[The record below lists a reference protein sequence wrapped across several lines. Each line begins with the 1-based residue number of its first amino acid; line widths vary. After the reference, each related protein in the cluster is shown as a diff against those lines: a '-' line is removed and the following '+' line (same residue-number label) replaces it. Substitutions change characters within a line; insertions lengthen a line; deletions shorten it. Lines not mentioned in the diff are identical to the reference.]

1 MARLTN
7 NSSVMHFLLLL
18 CCVLVV
24 RGAMTSPDKPLQQQA
39 ALNSACLN
47 GTHCLQQ
54 NHKAFNLMQVHRIVG
69 KSKPM
74 AKESE
79 DESESD
85 NGTSV
90 AEEAEDERPHGT
102 PLQDASMS
110 QRLQHW
116 PFSCDGLW
124 AGKLPLNTPPR
135 VNFVVAYCKT
145 SLLDVTKVIDK
156 VNALNVTVG
165 SIDIYAKCGQAPDVH
180 PTAAVVHHLP
190 NVGGN
195 DHTYAYHMAHLSS
208 RNDLAP
214 EDVIVFLKDTVSN
227 FHQYLQQRGN
237 VSEAI
242 LMAAGPAGFGC
253 FTDPLS
259 DISAFAK
266 SSALSEFAFPES
278 AVYHTINGVPFK
290 SPYRNLKSWLTE
302 ALSADLPT
310 PATPVCYGGNFV
322 AKLRNIMKNTRVW
335 TALAR
340 SLERAISLEEGHF
353 AERSWAG
360 LLMDISQIDLGNV
373 MCAARKVFDVYDPS
387 YYGILQGCDSGKCR
401 SPEN

>member
-7 NSSVMHFLLLL
+7 NSSIMHFLLLL
-18 CCVLVV
+18 CCVSVV
-24 RGAMTSPDKPLQQQA
+24 RMSHDDLMRRSVLQPGGVQLRQSIGKRSRGRPQQMWGPSVQAYAVKAAGGIEALALTAQDEKSRTISPSIA
-39 ALNSACLN
+39 
-47 GTHCLQQ
+47 
-54 NHKAFNLMQVHRIVG
+54 
-69 KSKPM
+69 
-74 AKESE
+74 
-79 DESESD
+79 
-85 NGTSV
+85 
-90 AEEAEDERPHGT
+90 ERPHGT

-156 VNALNVTVG
+156 VKALNVTVG

-340 SLERAISLEEGHF
+340 SLERATSLEEGHF

-373 MCAARKVFDVYDPS
+373 MCAARKVFDMYDVS

-401 SPEN
+401 SPEH